1 MASLPDILRGIAQKI
16 IPTRTKIVRIDTRHD
31 PESAT
36 NYIDVD
42 SLHGAIEEARSGDT
56 RRLFAL
62 YRDILL
68 GTAHIQAEF
77 NTRKLAIVGERPN
90 LQAISKDAGV
100 PQDIRDQ
107 VATMWRDCRGTREAI
122 THLLDACLWPV
133 ALVEKTYRPTTT
145 GPLRYALAGL
155 KPVPYHL
162 LDYTQG
168 RMRIRDV
175 DCHGQPLQ
183 TFHEPD
189 QSRYIIHRGHLLTSI
204 PDNFGGPMRAALFW
218 WLFATQDRDWWI
230 RFLERFGSP
239 FIVGKYDTANP
250 GDRSLLTMAFS
261 AATRIFGLVVS
272 RDTDIE
278 LHAAATTS
286 HGEAF
291 SAFHAVANRE
301 LSKLILGQTMTSE
314 AQSSGLGSS
323 QAQVHNEVR
332 GDIRQFDSLALGQTL
347 REQLFVQ
354 LCQINGLDASLAPE
368 ITWGTDATDAST
380 MSQALTAATSAGLRP
395 SDSALPVISSRLG
408 FEVERS
414 TTGNMP
420 ASLAA
425 FASPGWAETIAAQTA
440 LELRESL
447 QTPRIRPQN
456 TALVEDLLASA
467 GLAALRR
474 Q

>member
-1 MASLPDILRGIAQKI
+1 MASLTDYLRSLAQKL
-16 IPTRTKIVRIDTRHD
+16 IPTRTVIVRSDTRYD

-36 NYIDVD
+36 SSIDVD
-42 SLHGAIEEARSGDT
+42 SLHGTIEEARAGDT

-62 YRDILL
+62 YRDILV

-90 LQAISKDAGV
+90 IQAVSDDPGA
-100 PQDIRDQ
+100 PQVIRDH
-107 VATMWRDCRGTREAI
+107 VADMWRGCSGTREAI

-133 ALVEKTYRPTTT
+133 SVVEKTYRPTT
-145 GPLRYALAGL
+145 GGLRYTLASL

-162 LDYTQG
+162 LDYMEG
-168 RMRIRDV
+168 RLRIRDV

-183 TFHEPD
+183 TFREPD
-189 QSRYIIHRGHLLTSI
+189 PSRYIIHRGHLLTSV

-218 WLFATQDRDWWI
+218 WLFATQGRDWWV

-239 FIVGKYDTANP
+239 FIVGKYDTASP
-250 GDRSLLTMAFS
+250 GDRSLLSNAFS

-272 RDTDIE
+272 RDTEIE

-291 SAFHAVANRE
+291 SDFHGSANRE

-314 AQSSGLGSS
+314 AQSTSLGSS

-332 GDIRQFDSLALGQTL
+332 GDIRQFDSLSLGQTL

-354 LCQINGLDASLAPE
+354 FAQINGFDASFCPD
-368 ITWGTDATDAST
+368 ITWGTDATDAAT
-380 MSQALTAATSAGLRP
+380 MSQALTAATSAGLQP
-395 SDSALPVISSRLG
+395 ADIALPVISARLG
-408 FEVERS
+408 FQVERQGATSPS
-414 TTGNMP
+414 T
-420 ASLAA
+420 LAA
-425 FASPGWAETIAAQTA
+425 FSAPQWAETIAAATA
-440 LELRESL
+440 TELRGSL
-447 QTPRIRPQN
+447 QTPLLRPQN

-467 GLAALRR
+467 GLVALRR